1 MRKDS
6 IQYNDKSEF
15 TFISIHNKYKW
26 NLNHR
31 DKIQRLSK
39 WTKINTHTFY
49 VVSNLQDVN
58 RDMQKFNKNEK
69 NLTMKY

>member
-26 NLNHR
+26 NLNHL

-39 WTKINTHTFY
+39 
-49 VVSNLQDVN
+49 
-58 RDMQKFNKNEK
+58 
-69 NLTMKY
+69 